1 MKIYFAG
8 SVRSGRDDADVY
20 FQIIEHLK
28 QYGEV
33 LTEHLGSHG
42 LTTLGETDAP
52 DKHIH
57 DRDIA
62 WVIQADVVVAEV
74 STPSIG
80 VGYEIGR
87 AVEHKK
93 KVLCLYR
100 PQDGKRLSAMIAG
113 SAGVTT
119 CEYATLEDAKKIM
132 DDYFSTLHV

>member
-28 QYGEV
+28 KFGEV
-33 LTEHLGSHG
+33 LTEHLGSQG
-42 LTTLGETDAP
+42 LTTLGEADAP
-52 DKHIH
+52 DTYIH

-62 WVIQADVVVAEV
+62 WVMQADVVVAEV

-80 VGYEIGR
+80 AGYEIGR

-100 PQDGKRLSAMIAG
+100 PQDGKKTFGHDCRFSRRH
-113 SAGVTT
+113 
-119 CEYATLEDAKKIM
+119 DA
-132 DDYFSTLHV
+132 